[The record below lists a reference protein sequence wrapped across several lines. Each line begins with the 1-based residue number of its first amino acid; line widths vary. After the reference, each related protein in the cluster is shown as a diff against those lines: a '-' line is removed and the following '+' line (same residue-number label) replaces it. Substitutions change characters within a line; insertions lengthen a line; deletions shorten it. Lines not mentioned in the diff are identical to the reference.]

1 MLPAKLFSRNTL
13 TKLESIGSDFEK
25 TSKKLFSNSFLQT
38 IGIFGVIA
46 YLCFYYRQG
55 GIKDQGLENP
65 GVRDVGVYIEA
76 GRAVLQGVNPYRIL
90 DIRFG
95 TFGPVPFGIA
105 SYLIPD
111 SFQTIFF
118 QLINLGGIY
127 LFILIFGRRH
137 PNSNVL
143 LVFFTVILTSATREL
158 LVTNQITGILM
169 GLIAIGY
176 HLVDSAKY
184 TSNRA
189 IMVIPSFCFAV
200 AIDLKPH
207 LIFIF
212 VFMLAISKGKYLLLL
227 TTGTVW
233 LVAHLIIDVSQ
244 RTFLELDWL
253 NTLIRL
259 SQAAESGELGD
270 SVTFWPLVTH
280 AFPGLSIPTLVMS
293 LPFLLG
299 VALLFKY
306 AKKRDFEDLMGW
318 ILILPSISIYFHF
331 YDLIP
336 AMAFVLIRYSA
347 IPSTLVLTP
356 IAFFLISIEWSEL
369 RNQIMIISVLLIWK
383 LKSGG
388 EIKILKLL
396 MSVIALGL
404 LYILNSELATSPQ
417 MKQTLAVS
425 ECTIMVGLLLLHK
438 KNAVL
443 RIRSLK

>member
-1 MLPAKLFSRNTL
+1 MLSAKLFSRKL
-13 TKLESIGSDFEK
+13 FTKLESIRSDFEK
-25 TSKKLFSNSFLQT
+25 ANRKFYSSNFLQ
-38 IGIFGVIA
+38 ILGIFGVIA
-46 YLCFYYRQG
+46 YLCYYYRQG
-55 GIKDQGLENP
+55 GIKDHGLENP

-127 LFILIFGRRH
+127 LFILILGHRF
-137 PNSNVL
+137 PNCNTS

-176 HLVDSAKY
+176 HLVDSARY
-184 TSNRA
+184 TSNRFILVLA
-189 IMVIPSFCFAV
+189 SFCFAI

-212 VFMLAISKGKYLLLL
+212 VLMLAISKRKYLLLL

-233 LVAHLIIDVSQ
+233 VVAHLIIDVSQ

-253 NTLIRL
+253 NTLMRL
-259 SQAAESGELGD
+259 SHAAESGKLGD
-270 SVTFWPLVTH
+270 SVTFGPIVTN
-280 AFPGLSIPTLVMS
+280 AFPGLNIPTFVMSIPY
-293 LPFLLG
+293 LLG
-299 VALLFKY
+299 VVVLLKY
-306 AKKRDFEDLMGW
+306 ARKKDFADLMGW

-336 AMAFVLIRYSA
+336 AMALVLLRHSA
-347 IPSTLVLTP
+347 ILSTLVLTP
-356 IAFFLISIEWSEL
+356 IAFFLISIEWDEL
-369 RNQIMIISVLLIWK
+369 RNQILIISVLLIWK
-383 LKSGG
+383 LKSHG
-388 EIKILKLL
+388 EIKLLQLLK
-396 MSVIALGL
+396 SVIVLVI

-425 ECTIMVGLLLLHK
+425 ECTIMVGLLLLREK
-438 KNAVL
+438 YTGL
-443 RIRSLK
+443 RIRS